1 MCVLELVVHAQ
12 AYIAAHAR
20 QGIGPALAVRIVERV
35 EHVVNRKINIERVF
49 AQRFP
54 VGEDI
59 VHTETLA
66 YNVFQFAAA
75 VFLTCHQ
82 YRTHGFLNIA
92 SAPADFQIRVFEAV
106 GKGGCPS
113 AADLCAKF
121 RIRAQQLV
129 FVRIVKARFAV
140 AYADFGSQAAGAVGR
155 AQFVTVVFDVTGIDG
170 FTDSGRD
177 VAVLRIGKRVFDG
190 LPEVAAVGGKRAVVV
205 VEADFG
211 IARAFGF
218 RAVGNRDDAAFTVGL
233 QRVIQAR
240 AAAGVVVSR

>member
-155 AQFVTVVFDVTGIDG
+155 APN
-170 FTDSGRD
+170 S
-177 VAVLRIGKRVFDG
+177 
-190 LPEVAAVGGKRAVVV
+190 
-205 VEADFG
+205 
-211 IARAFGF
+211 
-218 RAVGNRDDAAFTVGL
+218 
-233 QRVIQAR
+233 
-240 AAAGVVVSR
+240 

>member
-1 MCVLELVVHAQ
+1 M
-12 AYIAAHAR
+12 
-20 QGIGPALAVRIVERV
+20 RIVELV
-35 EHVVNRKINIERVF
+35 EHVVNRKIDIERVF

-59 VHTETLA
+59 VHTETFA
-66 YNVFQFAAA
+66 YNVFQVAFA
-75 VFLTCHQ
+75 VFLTCRQ
-82 YRTHGFLNIA
+82 YRTRSFLNITA
-92 SAPADFQIRVFEAV
+92 APADFQIRILEAV
-106 GKGGCPS
+106 GKGGRPS

-140 AYADFGSQAAGAVGR
+140 ADADFGSQAAGAVGR

-170 FTDSGRD
+170 FTDGDRV

-190 LPEVAAVGGKRAVVV
+190 LPEVAAVCGKRAVVV

-218 RAVGNRDDAAFTVGL
+218 CAVGNRDDAAFTVGL

-240 AAAGVVVSR
+240 AAAGVVVARAEAPVFVRLPNHTETRVKVAA